1 MKVKITDWT
10 EDKYYWYKSRIGEVF
25 EVKEDSNNSNY
36 YCTSTGA
43 RIAKSDTI
51 PVNEIKYELE
61 SNVRCDTC
69 VTSCEYKKNT
79 MVGSVGCSKCEYNC
93 GDDKTSQTVQCS
105 WQMDLKSIA
114 VKFHGSNQ
122 REVIR
127 SVFKEKGFKV
137 PDIISVGGFIG
148 YADSCDYVCVLT
160 ECGLQDKTI
169 VSYEEFIGGK
179 EMKRLDVSLK
189 IQPDGKTIVAECTH
203 IADELRGMGV
213 LASKDGYKLR
223 SDYGLGLSVD
233 SMLLYVRGEDKSRDF
248 LVSSSI
254 FNTPHQAQEYIRIMN
269 ELIDEINN
277 PKTNWSKAEE
287 GAEVTWI
294 EELVYNSLAE
304 VKIKANFHSYIP
316 KMNKVV
322 VIIGDEVK
330 VVDEDKVELV

>member
-105 WQMDLKSIA
+105 WQM
-114 VKFHGSNQ
+114 
-122 REVIR
+122 E
-127 SVFKEKGFKV
+127 
-137 PDIISVGGFIG
+137 
-148 YADSCDYVCVLT
+148 
-160 ECGLQDKTI
+160 
-169 VSYEEFIGGK
+169 GK
-179 EMKRLDVSLK
+179 EMKRLEVSLK
-189 IQPDGKTIVAECTH
+189 IQPDGKTVVAECTH
-203 IADELRGMGV
+203 IADELRGKGL
-213 LASKDGYKLR
+213 LAEKGMCDIGSWT
-223 SDYGLGLSVD
+223 SISVCPRR
-233 SMLLYVRGEDKSRDF
+233 LYVRGNNKVEDYKIHS
-248 LVSSSI
+248 LV
-254 FNTPHQAQEYIRIMN
+254 FYTPQEAQEYVKIMN
-269 ELIDEINN
+269 ELIDEVNN
-277 PKTNWSKAEE
+277 PNINWNSVEE

>member
-105 WQMDLKSIA
+105 WQM
-114 VKFHGSNQ
+114 
-122 REVIR
+122 E
-127 SVFKEKGFKV
+127 
-137 PDIISVGGFIG
+137 
-148 YADSCDYVCVLT
+148 
-160 ECGLQDKTI
+160 
-169 VSYEEFIGGK
+169 GK
-179 EMKRLDVSLK
+179 EMKRLDVRKDHKSEKGIVVHCNSDIETVVKLLNDKADVITTILIGKRGVSLK
-189 IQPDGKTIVAECTH
+189 MANDIIKLFNIPY
-203 IADELRGMGV
+203 ELV
-213 LASKDGYKLR
+213 EQTD
-223 SDYGLGLSVD
+223 
-233 SMLLYVRGEDKSRDF
+233 
-248 LVSSSI
+248 
-254 FNTPHQAQEYIRIMN
+254 
-269 ELIDEINN
+269 
-277 PKTNWSKAEE
+277 WSKVEE

>member
-105 WQMDLKSIA
+105 WQ
-114 VKFHGSNQ
+114 
-122 REVIR
+122 RE
-127 SVFKEKGFKV
+127 E
-137 PDIISVGGFIG
+137 
-148 YADSCDYVCVLT
+148 
-160 ECGLQDKTI
+160 EDK
-169 VSYEEFIGGK
+169 
-179 EMKRLDVSLK
+179 MKRLDVSLK
-189 IQPDGKTIVAECTH
+189 IQPDGKTVVAECTH

-213 LASKDGYKLR
+213 LVEKDGYEI
-223 SDYGLGLSVD
+223 LSC
-233 SMLLYVRGEDKSRDF
+233 SSLISHSNTLYVRGNARHLDYIVDYN
-248 LVSSSI
+248 L
-254 FNTPHQAQEYIRIMN
+254 FNTPQEAQEYVKIMN
-269 ELIDEINN
+269 ELIDEVNN
-277 PKTNWSKAEE
+277 PKTNWNSVEE
-287 GAEVTWI
+287 GAEVRVNGYI
-294 EELVYNSLAE
+294 A
-304 VKIKANFHSYIP
+304 KFHSYVP
-316 KMNKVV
+316 KLNKII
-322 VIIGDEVK
+322 VIFGESVNA
-330 VVDEDKVELV
+330 VDEDRVELVQRSRSVIE

>member
-114 VKFHGSNQ
+114 VKFENVEQ
-122 REVIR
+122 R
-127 SVFKEKGFKV
+127 KEIFEKFESKGFKLA
-137 PDIISVGGFIG
+137 PNKISTEGFIG
-148 YADSCDYVCVLT
+148 YSEMAKYVCVLT
-160 ECGLQDKTI
+160 DCGRSGKQI
-169 VSYEEFIGGK
+169 ISYEEFIGGK
-179 EMKRLDVSLK
+179 EMKRLDIRKDHKSEKCIVVHCNSDIETVVKLLNDKADVITTILIGKRGVSLK
-189 IQPDGKTIVAECTH
+189 MANDIIKLFNIPY
-203 IADELRGMGV
+203 ELV
-213 LASKDGYKLR
+213 EQTD
-223 SDYGLGLSVD
+223 
-233 SMLLYVRGEDKSRDF
+233 
-248 LVSSSI
+248 
-254 FNTPHQAQEYIRIMN
+254 
-269 ELIDEINN
+269 
-277 PKTNWSKAEE
+277 WSKVEE

>member
-114 VKFHGSNQ
+114 VKFENVEQ
-122 REVIR
+122 RKVI
-127 SVFKEKGFKV
+127 FEKFESEGFK
-137 PDIISVGGFIG
+137 S
-148 YADSCDYVCVLT
+148 T
-160 ECGLQDKTI
+160 
-169 VSYEEFIGGK
+169 
-179 EMKRLDVSLK
+179 
-189 IQPDGKTIVAECTH
+189 
-203 IADELRGMGV
+203 
-213 LASKDGYKLR
+213 
-223 SDYGLGLSVD
+223 
-233 SMLLYVRGEDKSRDF
+233 
-248 LVSSSI
+248 
-254 FNTPHQAQEYIRIMN
+254 
-269 ELIDEINN
+269 
-277 PKTNWSKAEE
+277 
-287 GAEVTWI
+287 
-294 EELVYNSLAE
+294 
-304 VKIKANFHSYIP
+304 
-316 KMNKVV
+316 
-322 VIIGDEVK
+322 
-330 VVDEDKVELV
+330 

>member
-114 VKFHGSNQ
+114 VSFENTKQRGEIERKFMENGFEIYGLN
-122 REVIR
+122 
-127 SVFKEKGFKV
+127 FKKVGYKGYTKKY
-137 PDIISVGGFIG
+137 DCIANLS
-148 YADSCDYVCVLT
+148 DY
-160 ECGLQDKTI
+160 GLKDKTI
-169 VSYEEFIGGK
+169 ISYEEFIRGNNMK
-179 EMKRLDVSLK
+179 EIINPTNIEQFAESISKVLTNSLNHITDTELHRAK
-189 IQPDGKTIVAECTH
+189 VLLEKNGYTLTPPHIQPTDEEICERIKAMNEEVGYSPDKYFIYFSTCNNRWEVTTNTLDKVLGVTYTTKSIAKQIVAELN
-203 IADELRGMGV
+203 EKRL
-213 LASKDGYKLR
+213 
-223 SDYGLGLSVD
+223 
-233 SMLLYVRGEDKSRDF
+233 VR
-248 LVSSSI
+248 V
-254 FNTPHQAQEYIRIMN
+254 
-269 ELIDEINN
+269 
-277 PKTNWSKAEE
+277 
-287 GAEVTWI
+287 
-294 EELVYNSLAE
+294 
-304 VKIKANFHSYIP
+304 
-316 KMNKVV
+316 
-322 VIIGDEVK
+322 
-330 VVDEDKVELV
+330 

>member
-105 WQMDLKSIA
+105 WQ
-114 VKFHGSNQ
+114 
-122 REVIR
+122 RE
-127 SVFKEKGFKV
+127 E
-137 PDIISVGGFIG
+137 
-148 YADSCDYVCVLT
+148 
-160 ECGLQDKTI
+160 EDK
-169 VSYEEFIGGK
+169 
-179 EMKRLDVSLK
+179 MKRLDVSLK

-277 PKTNWSKAEE
+277 PKTNWSKVEE